1 MGQDVYDY
9 EQIVQTSPDADKL
22 QAVREKM
29 IDADPVYALFTS
41 GSTGVP
47 KGTVLT
53 HLSVMKYTQC
63 MQKLFISMKIL
74 FSAARRRFTLAC
86 LYPLC
91 FQRFIRELNL

>member
-29 IDADPVYALFTS
+29 IDADPNIRVFTS

-53 HLSVMKYTQC
+53 
-63 MQKLFISMKIL
+63 I
-74 FSAARRRFTLAC
+74 
-86 LYPLC
+86 
-91 FQRFIRELNL
+91 